1 MATRT
6 RKVAPKSDDTI
17 VETKKTPIAQKSCIP
32 ENLEISS
39 DGKVTLT
46 VEQLLSLL
54 KDNAVLKNKEED
66 SKLKIDDM
74 IEVISLTPSI
84 VNANVS
90 PTPKQPGRN
99 YRFDKFGK
107 VLQIPYSD
115 LMQIVQNHT
124 ALFEKGYLYIN
135 DARFVKAAG
144 LQGAVENMLTKEQI
158 QQIVYS
164 DSPDYME
171 LFAKATTEQRKNIAG
186 ILIDEINA
194 GKEFDMNKLDKIS
207 KFIGYDILERANK
220 QKEAFKKPVV
230 DEQEEE

>member
-1 MATRT
+1 METKT
-6 RKVAPKSDDTI
+6 RKVVPKSDATAEKKESAA
-17 VETKKTPIAQKSCIP
+17 ETPDITKD
-32 ENLEISS
+32 LEIGA

-54 KDNAVLKNKEED
+54 RDSATLKNKGED
-66 SKLKIDDM
+66 NKLKVDDM
-74 IEVISLTPSI
+74 IEVISLSPSI

-90 PTPKQPGRN
+90 ANLKQPGRN

-107 VLQIPYSD
+107 MLQIPYSD

-124 ALFEKGYLYIN
+124 ALFERGYLYIN

-164 DSPDYME
+164 DTPDYME
-171 LFAKATTEQRKNIAG
+171 LFAKATTEQRRNIAG
-186 ILIDEINA
+186 ILIDEINE
-194 GKEFDMNKLDKIS
+194 GKEFDMNKLNKIS
-207 KFIGYDILERANK
+207 KFIGYDIKERAAK
-220 QKEAFKKPVV
+220 QKEALSKPLP
-230 DEQEEE
+230 ESEE

>member
-6 RKVAPKSDDTI
+6 RKVAPKSDTVVEKKEPI
-17 VETKKTPIAQKSCIP
+17 VETPDIAKD
-32 ENLEISS
+32 LKFDA

-54 KDNAVLKNKEED
+54 KDTSALKSKVED
-66 SKLKIDDM
+66 NKLKVDDM
-74 IEVISLTPSI
+74 IDVISLSPNI

-90 PTPKQPGRN
+90 ASYKQPGRN

-107 VLQIPYSD
+107 MLQIPYSD